1 MPYSTCCGAH
11 TNFPEIDIC
20 PDCLEHC
27 DWEDEDEDE
36 DENEPLNELKYIAN
50 VLEWSQEYNMVPE
63 VIWSA
68 LQAMKQDPSISIQEA
83 MLYGYN
89 EWIK

>member
-1 MPYSTCCGAH
+1 M
-11 TNFPEIDIC
+11 IQ
-20 PDCLEHC
+20 
-27 DWEDEDEDE
+27 DELGLGDE
-36 DENEPLNELKYIAN
+36 PSNELKYIEN
-50 VLEWSQEYNMVPE
+50 VLKWSQEYNMVPE

-83 MLYGYN
+83 MYHGYN

>member
-1 MPYSTCCGAH
+1 M
-11 TNFPEIDIC
+11 IQ
-20 PDCLEHC
+20 
-27 DWEDEDEDE
+27 DELSLDDG
-36 DENEPLNELKYIAN
+36 PSNELKYIEN

-83 MLYGYN
+83 MYHGYN

>member
-1 MPYSTCCGAH
+1 M
-11 TNFPEIDIC
+11 IQ
-20 PDCLEHC
+20 
-27 DWEDEDEDE
+27 DESWLDD
-36 DENEPLNELKYIAN
+36 DLGNEPLSELNYIAN
-50 VLEWSQEYNMVPE
+50 VLEWSQEDNMVPE

-83 MLYGYN
+83 MLCGYN